1 MSSRYFSRVASTPD
15 SYTVVI
21 AKGSEHGVEV
31 GDVFLVV
38 GLGDVIVDPD
48 SGEQLEQLEIVRGR
62 AKVTH
67 VQLRVSTLVSC
78 EYIKTNDTREIK
90 KVTTSSPMVTI
101 FGPQD
106 TVTESITP
114 GTSVLKELHGAQIGD
129 FVIRT

>member
-15 SYTVVI
+15 AYTVVI
-21 AKGSEHGVEV
+21 AKGSESGVQV

-62 AKVTH
+62 AKATH
-67 VQLRVSTLVSC
+67 VQPRVSTLVSC
-78 EYIKTNDTREIK
+78 EHIKTNDTREIK
-90 KVTTSSPMVTI
+90 KVTTSSAMVGI

-106 TVTESITP
+106 TVTESIKP
-114 GTSVLKELHGAQIGD
+114 GTSVLKELHNAQIGD
-129 FVIRT
+129 FVIKA